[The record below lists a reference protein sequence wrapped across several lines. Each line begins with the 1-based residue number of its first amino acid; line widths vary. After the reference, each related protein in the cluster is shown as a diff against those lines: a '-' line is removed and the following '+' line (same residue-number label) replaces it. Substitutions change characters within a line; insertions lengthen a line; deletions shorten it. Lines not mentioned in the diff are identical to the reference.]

1 MKYALEEENKFAINT
16 YYKQKNNQ
24 QNIINFDNFVPNF
37 VEYMKNEGCDF
48 NMTQTKIIHP
58 DGRIEYNRN
67 FGFSKNK
74 PRKIVRTYTETKR
87 EKRKDYEI
95 QSETKYF
102 KTGII
107 FKDKHYYETQ
117 KVIPKDYYVR
127 FERTVNEY
135 SYGTK
140 NYGEWREIS

>member
-74 PRKIVRTYTETKR
+74 PRKIVRSYKETKR
-87 EKRKDYEI
+87 EWRKDYEI
-95 QSETKYF
+95 QSQTKYF
-102 KTGII
+102 KTGLL
-107 FKDKHYYETQ
+107 
-117 KVIPKDYYVR
+117 
-127 FERTVNEY
+127 
-135 SYGTK
+135 
-140 NYGEWREIS
+140 